1 MRSLLTCYF
10 ASRFMTSVSPYPEE
24 VRLVQRRNSLNGK
37 TSRPLSEY
45 SDAYNNQ
52 AGLTN
57 RRNSTNQHQHFAQD
71 NLESYDNALPW
82 NAKDSKNDKN
92 FYETYSKENDRRK
105 REGNVPRYEL
115 TELDKDLWSSRFF
128 APIS

>member
-1 MRSLLTCYF
+1 
-10 ASRFMTSVSPYPEE
+10 MTSVSPYPEE

-37 TSRPLSEY
+37 SSRPLSEY
-45 SDAYNNQ
+45 SDPYNN
-52 AGLTN
+52 APGLTN

-105 REGNVPRYEL
+105 REGNQNEATLPNQKIEL
-115 TELDKDLWSSRFF
+115 ECLKSIFILKKFNR
-128 APIS
+128 